1 MAVADLAVAV
11 AVAVAVAAAAA
22 VVVVE
27 EEEAVEKMAE
37 ETIAMKME
45 KVAGGEGF
53 ASSSPSPVR
62 CSL

>member
-1 MAVADLAVAV
+1 MAVAV
-11 AVAVAVAAAAA
+11 AVAVV
-22 VVVVE
+22 
-27 EEEAVEKMAE
+27 EEAVEKMAE